1 MGKGNFLSDNQ
12 LEDNMIQCC
21 VGIMA
26 YNEEAN
32 IGRLLEAL
40 LGQQS
45 ETVDIAEIIVIASGC
60 TDRTEEIVEAFVA
73 RDDRVQLIQQ
83 PKREGKASAVN
94 LLLRNTK
101 REVVVLQSADT
112 LPRPHTIE
120 ALVSPFA
127 DPQVG
132 MVGGRPVP
140 TNPSDTFMGY
150 GVHLLWDLHHQVS
163 LKHPKMG
170 ELIAFRNIFR
180 QIPFDSAVDEA
191 SIEPLI
197 IGQGMCLL
205 YAPEAVVLNKGPE
218 TVRDFLKQRRRIYA
232 GHVYVKDMLGYKVS
246 TMNGSRIV
254 GLLVKNIN
262 PNWRSFVWLPVVVA
276 LEIFARLWGAY
287 DYTIWRRKPYAWS
300 IAETT
305 KDLAETQA
313 ELAKAT

>member
-1 MGKGNFLSDNQ
+1 
-12 LEDNMIQCC
+12 MIQCC
-21 VGIMA
+21 IGIMA

-32 IGRLLEAL
+32 IGHLLDAL
-40 LGQQS
+40 LGQKT
-45 ETVDIAEIIVIASGC
+45 ETVSIEEIIVVASGC
-60 TDRTEEIVEAFVA
+60 TDRTEDIVQGFVA
-73 RDDRVQLIQQ
+73 RDSRIRLIQQ

-101 REVVVLQSADT
+101 CEVVVLQSADT
-112 LPRPHTIE
+112 LPQPQTIE

-127 DPQVG
+127 DPLVG
-132 MVGGRPVP
+132 MAGGRPVP
-140 TNPSDTFMGY
+140 TNASNNLMGY

-163 LKHPKMG
+163 LKSPKMG

-197 IGQGMCLL
+197 IGQGMRLL

-218 TVRDFLKQRRRIYA
+218 TVGDFLKQRRRIYA

-246 TMNGSRIV
+246 TMNGSRIAW
-254 GLLVKNIN
+254 LLAKTLR
-262 PNWRSFVWLPVVVA
+262 PNWRSFVWLPTIVA

-305 KDLAETQA
+305 KDLVEGSA
-313 ELAKAT
+313 ELVKAT